1 MYNWRE
7 NAYHNWDHAV
17 TGLKLKK
24 LYNFFS
30 FIVAHQMAYLL
41 RESKVL
47 SKILSPIEKYSL
59 LLAAICHDVD
69 HTGKTN

>member
-1 MYNWRE
+1 M
-7 NAYHNWDHAV
+7 
-17 TGLKLKK
+17 
-24 LYNFFS
+24 
-30 FIVAHQMAYLL
+30 L

-69 HTGKTN
+69 HTGRTNSFEIMKISKLSLKFNDESVIIIFII